1 MIKKVENLYMYIY
14 ITYIYTY
21 TYTNTEGVENVHVLR
36 KENY

>member
-21 TYTNTEGVENVHVLR
+21 TYTNTEGVKNVHVLR